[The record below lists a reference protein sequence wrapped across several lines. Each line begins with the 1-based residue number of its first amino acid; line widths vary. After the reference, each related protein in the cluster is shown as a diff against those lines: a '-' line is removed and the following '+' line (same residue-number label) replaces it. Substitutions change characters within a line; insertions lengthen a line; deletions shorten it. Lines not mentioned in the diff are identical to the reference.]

1 MSGACL
7 ASLAR
12 LSLIKK
18 MTDRI
23 TESQFIISGGAVTD
37 LPISELPEV
46 AFIGRS
52 NAGKSTLLN
61 RLTGRR
67 GLAKTSSK
75 PGKTQ
80 TVNLFKID
88 TKLAG
93 DKRASFHCVDLPG
106 YGYAKLS
113 KKQRFSMTN
122 LVIDYFEQRD
132 SLDLVFLLSDAKR
145 KLNDEDVE
153 LYQFIREC
161 DRSVNVV
168 LTKIDKLNQKERNK
182 SIKTNAAILGLE
194 RGDLYLAGSN
204 RSTDPILD
212 RIEVLL

>member
-1 MSGACL
+1 MSL
-7 ASLAR
+7 L
-12 LSLIKK
+12 KK

-23 TESQFIISGGAVTD
+23 TQSQFIISGGAVTD
-37 LPISELPEV
+37 LPISDLPEV

-80 TVNLFKID
+80 TVNLFKIN
-88 TKLAG
+88 TKVAG
-93 DKRASFHCVDLPG
+93 EKLVSFHCVDLPG

-161 DRSVNVV
+161 NRSVNVV
-168 LTKIDKLNQKERNK
+168 LTKMDKLNQKERNK

-194 RGDLYLAGSN
+194 PGDLYLAGSN